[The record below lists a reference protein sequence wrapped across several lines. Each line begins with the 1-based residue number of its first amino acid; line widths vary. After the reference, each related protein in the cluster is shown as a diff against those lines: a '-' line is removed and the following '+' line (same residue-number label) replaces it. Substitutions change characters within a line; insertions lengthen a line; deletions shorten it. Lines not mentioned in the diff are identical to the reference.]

1 LNPYALPAGL
11 RPFPT
16 RRSSDLTALLRLAKL
31 TGRRDLYDKGVETIQ
46 AFRGVL
52 EAAPSAAGQ
61 MLLALDFH
69 LGPVREI
76 AVIGD
81 LQSPAFREVLRVIH
95 GAFRPNDVVAG
106 RAAVDEHADRVVPL
120 LAGKTATGPVTTYV
134 CRDFTFQA

>member
-31 TGRRDLYDKGVETIQ
+31 TGRRDLYDKGVETVQ

-81 LQSPAFREVLRVIH
+81 PQNTEVREVLRAIH
-95 GAFRPNDVVAG
+95 GAFRPNDVVAASAPG
-106 RAAVDEHADRVVPL
+106 DARAAQVIPL
-120 LAGKTATGPVTTYV
+120 LANKTAQG
-134 CRDFTFQA
+134 